1 MASEIK
7 GVILAG
13 GLGTRLKPLTDITN
27 KHLLPIYDR
36 PMIFHPLEKMAE
48 AGIKEVMLVTGGNNA
63 GDFLRLLGDG
73 RQFGISR
80 LQYTYQKGEGGIAQA
95 LGLAEEFAEGKKI
108 LVFLGDNI
116 ILDPLKPYADQFR
129 RQARGSMVLLKAM
142 DNPRS
147 YGVPVFKGARIT
159 RIEEKPAQPAS
170 PYAVIGAY
178 FYDPSVFKI
187 IKTLKPS
194 RRGELEITD
203 VNNAYLRKGQMTHGI
218 LKGHWADA
226 GESLESWFSANLLM
240 RDLRKKQQ
248 VHGTCSDL

>member
-1 MASEIK
+1 MAANIK

-27 KHLLPIYDR
+27 KHLLPVFDR

-63 GDFLRLLGDG
+63 GDFLRLIGDG
-73 RQFGISR
+73 RSFGIRR

-95 LGLAEEFAEGKKI
+95 LGLAEEFAEGQKI

-116 ILDPLKPYADQFR
+116 ILDSMKPYADQFR
-129 RQARGSMVLLKAM
+129 KQAQGSMVLLKEMHDPKA
-142 DNPRS
+142 
-147 YGVPVFKGARIT
+147 YGVPVFKGT
-159 RIEEKPAQPAS
+159 RIVRIDEKPTHPAS

-178 FYDPSVFKI
+178 FYDPNVFKI

-194 RRGELEITD
+194 KRGELEITD
-203 VNNAYLRKGQMTHGI
+203 VNNAYLRKGRMKHGI
-218 LKGHWADA
+218 LKGPWADA
-226 GESLESWFSANLLM
+226 GESLESWFAANLLM
-240 RDLRKKQQ
+240 RDLRQGK
-248 VHGTCSDL
+248 

>member
-1 MASEIK
+1 MAAQIK

-27 KHLLPIYDR
+27 KHLLPVYDR

-73 RQFGISR
+73 RSFGLSR

-95 LGLAEEFAEGKKI
+95 LGLAEEFAEGQKI

-116 ILDPLKPYADQFR
+116 VLESLKPFADQFR
-129 RQARGSMVLLKAM
+129 RQARGSMVLLKAL
-142 DNPRS
+142 DDPRA
-147 YGVPVFKGARIT
+147 YGVPVFQGPRMVRID
-159 RIEEKPAQPAS
+159 EKPAHPAS

-178 FYDPSVFKI
+178 FYDPGVFKI
-187 IKTLKPS
+187 IRTLKPS
-194 RRGELEITD
+194 KRGELEITD
-203 VNNAYLRKGQMTHGI
+203 VNNAYLRKWLMKHGV
-218 LKGHWADA
+218 LCGHWADA
-226 GESLESWFSANLLM
+226 GESLESWFAANLLM
-240 RDLRKKQQ
+240 RSLRKK
-248 VHGTCSDL
+248 

>member
-1 MASEIK
+1 MK

-27 KHLLPIYDR
+27 KHLLPVYDR

-73 RQFGISR
+73 RQFGIRR

-95 LGLAEEFAEGKKI
+95 LGLAEEFAEGQKI

-116 ILDPLKPYADQFR
+116 ILDPIKPFADSFR
-129 RQARGSMVLLKAM
+129 QQAKGGMVLLKAL
-142 DNPRS
+142 DDPRS
-147 YGVPVFKGARIT
+147 YGVPVFKGSRIF
-159 RIEEKPAQPAS
+159 RIDEKPAKPAS
-170 PYAVIGAY
+170 TYAVIGAY
-178 FYDPSVFKI
+178 FYDPNVFKI

-194 RRGELEITD
+194 KRGELEITD
-203 VNNAYLRKGQMTHGI
+203 VNNAYIRKGQMQYGV
-218 LKGHWADA
+218 LNKHWADA
-226 GESLESWFSANLLM
+226 GESLESWFAANLLM
-240 RDLRKKQQ
+240 RDLSKK
-248 VHGTCSDL
+248 